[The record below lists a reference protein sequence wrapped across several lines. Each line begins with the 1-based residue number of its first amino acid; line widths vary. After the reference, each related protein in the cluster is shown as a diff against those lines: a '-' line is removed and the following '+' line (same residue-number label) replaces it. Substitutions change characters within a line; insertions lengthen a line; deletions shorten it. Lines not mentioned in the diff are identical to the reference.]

1 LLQPVAQTLLSVLA
15 FFTHSPLK
23 GEQEGVSI
31 LKLCISHHHSFSLIL
46 NFKSNYFIF
55 HKIIRFNSSITHK
68 PNTKA
73 MKLSFAVI
81 FALILLAGTAYSQ
94 QKIGYVDSKVILETL
109 QDARDAQTNLDNL
122 VQKWKLE
129 LQAINDSLVIMKD
142 DYDKKKLILT
152 EKIKTQMES
161 DIKLQEQ
168 KLTDFK
174 QNKFG
179 ENGEYFQKQTELMKP
194 VQDRVFKAIQDVAKE
209 GGYDFVIDRSTQL
222 MLLYM
227 NDRYDLTQKVIKNL
241 EAQ

>member
-1 LLQPVAQTLLSVLA
+1 
-15 FFTHSPLK
+15 
-23 GEQEGVSI
+23 
-31 LKLCISHHHSFSLIL
+31 
-46 NFKSNYFIF
+46 
-55 HKIIRFNSSITHK
+55 
-68 PNTKA
+68 

-81 FALILLAGTAYSQ
+81 FALILIAGSAYGQ
-94 QKIGYVDSKVILETL
+94 QKIGYVDSKVILESL
-109 QDARDAQTNLDNL
+109 QDARDAQTNLDNM

-129 LQAINDSLVIMKD
+129 LQSLNDSLLIMKD

-152 EKIKTQMES
+152 EKIKQQKEEE
-161 DIKLQEQ
+161 IKLQDQ
-168 KLTDFK
+168 KITDFK

-179 ENGEYFQKQTELMKP
+179 ESGEYFQKQTELMKP

-227 NDRYDLTQKVIKNL
+227 NDRYDLTQKVIKKL

>member
-1 LLQPVAQTLLSVLA
+1 
-15 FFTHSPLK
+15 
-23 GEQEGVSI
+23 
-31 LKLCISHHHSFSLIL
+31 
-46 NFKSNYFIF
+46 
-55 HKIIRFNSSITHK
+55 
-68 PNTKA
+68 
-73 MKLSFAVI
+73 MKLSIAVI
-81 FALILLAGTAYSQ
+81 FALILIAGTAFGQ

-109 QDARDAQTNLDNL
+109 QDARDAQTNLDNM

-129 LQAINDSLVIMKD
+129 LQALNDSLLILKD

-152 EKIKTQMES
+152 EKIKQQKEEE
-161 DIKLQEQ
+161 IKLQEQ
-168 KLTDFK
+168 KITDFK

-179 ENGEYFQKQTELMKP
+179 ESGEYFQKQTELMKP

-227 NDRYDLTQKVIKNL
+227 NDRYDLTQKVIKKL

>member
-1 LLQPVAQTLLSVLA
+1 
-15 FFTHSPLK
+15 
-23 GEQEGVSI
+23 
-31 LKLCISHHHSFSLIL
+31 
-46 NFKSNYFIF
+46 
-55 HKIIRFNSSITHK
+55 
-68 PNTKA
+68 
-73 MKLSFAVI
+73 MKLQFAVI
-81 FALILLAGTAYSQ
+81 FALIFIAGSAFSQ

-109 QDARDAQTNLDNL
+109 QDARDAQTNLDNI

-129 LQAINDSLVIMKD
+129 LQGLNDSLAIMKD

-152 EKIKTQMES
+152 EKIKQQKEEE
-161 DIKLQEQ
+161 IKLQE
-168 KLTDFK
+168 KKVTDFK

-179 ENGEYFQKQTELMKP
+179 ENGEYFQKQSELMKP

-227 NDRYDLTQKVIKNL
+227 NDKYDLTQKVIRKL

>member
-1 LLQPVAQTLLSVLA
+1 
-15 FFTHSPLK
+15 
-23 GEQEGVSI
+23 
-31 LKLCISHHHSFSLIL
+31 
-46 NFKSNYFIF
+46 
-55 HKIIRFNSSITHK
+55 
-68 PNTKA
+68 

-81 FALILLAGTAYSQ
+81 FALILLVGTAYSQ

-109 QDARDAQTNLDNL
+109 QDARDAQTNLDNM

-152 EKIKTQMES
+152 DKIKTQMEA

-179 ENGEYFQKQTELMKP
+179 ESGEYFQKQTELMKP

-241 EAQ
+241 ESQ

>member
-1 LLQPVAQTLLSVLA
+1 
-15 FFTHSPLK
+15 
-23 GEQEGVSI
+23 
-31 LKLCISHHHSFSLIL
+31 
-46 NFKSNYFIF
+46 
-55 HKIIRFNSSITHK
+55 
-68 PNTKA
+68 

-81 FALILLAGTAYSQ
+81 FALIFLAGTAYSQ

-241 EAQ
+241 ESQ

>member
-1 LLQPVAQTLLSVLA
+1 
-15 FFTHSPLK
+15 
-23 GEQEGVSI
+23 
-31 LKLCISHHHSFSLIL
+31 
-46 NFKSNYFIF
+46 
-55 HKIIRFNSSITHK
+55 
-68 PNTKA
+68 

-81 FALILLAGTAYSQ
+81 FALIFLVGSSYSQ

-109 QDARDAQTNLDNL
+109 QDARDAQTNLDNM

-129 LQAINDSLVIMKD
+129 LQAINDSLIIMKD

-241 EAQ
+241 ESQ